1 MSALVGVGGFFIF
14 AFGIIS
20 FFINFKKRD
29 KRKKSKYFVL
39 GGIVLFFVGLFIPSP
54 EGTSAEQDEVVD
66 GNVSSEVVEEKQSS
80 ELQDD
85 EVVEVVGIGQTAAVG
100 DVSYM
105 VNGVETASSLGSEYF
120 GETAQGTFLLV
131 NVTVTNNG
139 NEALDVSDS
148 FFALVN
154 GEKTYDSNTMA
165 AVHANE
171 NGESFFVK
179 SINPDLSLTSY
190 VVFDVPESVIEST
203 EKQLQ
208 VQTGFWGTE
217 TGLINL
223 Q

>member
-1 MSALVGVGGFFIF
+1 MSALVGVGGFFVF
-14 AFGIIS
+14 AFGVIS

-54 EGTSAEQDEVVD
+54 EVTSADKELVTNE
-66 GNVSSEVVEEKQSS
+66 SSSSVVEEEQSS
-80 ELQDD
+80 ESDD
-85 EVVEVVGIGQTAAVG
+85 NDLVEVVSIGQTATVG
-100 DVSYM
+100 DVSYV
-105 VNGVETASSLGSEYF
+105 VNGIETASSLGSEYF
-120 GETAQGTFLLV
+120 GESAQGVFLLV

-148 FFALVN
+148 FFSLVN

-190 VVFDVPESVIEST
+190 VVFDVPQSIIDSST
-203 EKQLQ
+203 KQLQ
-208 VQTGFWGTE
+208 VQTGYWGTE
-217 TGLINL
+217 KGLINL